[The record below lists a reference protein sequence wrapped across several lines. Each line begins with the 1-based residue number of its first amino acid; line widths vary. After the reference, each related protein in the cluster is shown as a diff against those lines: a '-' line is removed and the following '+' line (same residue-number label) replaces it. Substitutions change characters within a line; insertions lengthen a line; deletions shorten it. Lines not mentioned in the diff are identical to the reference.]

1 VCSLRTIDVVLEYT
15 WPLISA
21 PALPSGAVLLWR
33 H

>member
-1 VCSLRTIDVVLEYT
+1 VVLEYT
-15 WPLISA
+15 WPLIGA